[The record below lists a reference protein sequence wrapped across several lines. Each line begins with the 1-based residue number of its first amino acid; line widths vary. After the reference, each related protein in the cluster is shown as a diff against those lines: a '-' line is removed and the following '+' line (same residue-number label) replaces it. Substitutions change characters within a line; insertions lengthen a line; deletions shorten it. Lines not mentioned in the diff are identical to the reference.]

1 MLCAGAAVVLA
12 VTMLLAAS
20 LPAGRD
26 SGLYR
31 PLARTCTAS
40 AVACLGLG
48 AARPAP
54 LLLALGLVFLLSI
67 PWGYAVARRL
77 ANGTDSPTQ
86 SS

>member
-1 MLCAGAAVVLA
+1 MS
-12 VTMLLAAS
+12 TF
-20 LPAGRD
+20 
-26 SGLYR
+26 
-31 PLARTCTAS
+31 
-40 AVACLGLG
+40 GLG

-77 ANGTDSPTQ
+77 ANGTDSSTQ